1 MVVIVCVC
9 VCVLLRFRHRNIVDL
24 LGFSD
29 GGGSLCLIYSYMENR
44 SLEDQLHNVTHTQMH
59 TAQITPGFSQ
69 VFPGLGCFLG
79 VIGGHCWVF
88 SVLAFAII
96 AILLQYYRK
105 KAGNTET

>member
-1 MVVIVCVC
+1 MS
-9 VCVLLRFRHRNIVDL
+9 DL
-24 LGFSD
+24 
-29 GGGSLCLIYSYMENR
+29 
-44 SLEDQLHNVTHTQMH
+44 QLHGKQISGGPA
-59 TAQITPGFSQ
+59 AQRNTYTDAH
-69 VFPGLGCFLG
+69 GCFLG

>member
-1 MVVIVCVC
+1 MVVILCVC

-44 SLEDQLHNVTHTQMH
+44 SLEDQLHNVTQMH

>member
-1 MVVIVCVC
+1 MVVIVFVC

-69 VFPGLGCFLG
+69 DSGAF
-79 VIGGHCWVF
+79 WV
-88 SVLAFAII
+88 S
-96 AILLQYYRK
+96 
-105 KAGNTET
+105 